1 MKQAFLIG
9 TFMLLCSLTVAF
21 FQTGEVPD
29 EADQFT
35 LVIDEPQPTE
45 LQRETEIEP
54 PQETPAVSYDE
65 STVIKVL
72 VNDEVR
78 EMTLR
83 QFLEGALAAEMP
95 ASFQSE
101 ALKAQAVAARTNV
114 VRKLQK
120 GSKHQEADICGESTC
135 CMGWKESSDPAFAA
149 AVAETDGQVVCYD
162 GMAIDAVFFSCSWG
176 RTEDAV
182 AVWGSATP
190 YLVSVDSPE
199 ESIDDTVSIPLT
211 EFCLKI
217 METAPEADFSGQ
229 WLGEVRRTDS
239 GAVESAVIG
248 GQSISGT
255 QLRSLFSLRSACFD
269 MELTATGVVFT
280 TKGYGHGV
288 GMSQYGANELATQGK
303 SYDEILAW
311 YYQGTEI
318 EKLDS
323 EG

>member
-1 MKQAFLIG
+1 MKQTFLIG
-9 TFMLLCSLTVAF
+9 TFLLLCSLTVAF
-21 FQTGEVPD
+21 FQSGEAQEPPEELFPV
-29 EADQFT
+29 
-35 LVIDEPQPTE
+35 VIDQPQTE
-45 LQRETEIEP
+45 TAQMEVKIEA

-65 STVIKVL
+65 STTIRVL
-72 VNDEVR
+72 VGEEVL
-78 EMTLR
+78 EMTLC

-95 ASFQSE
+95 ASFQPE
-101 ALKAQAVAARTNV
+101 ALKAQAVAARTNA

-120 GSKHQEADICGESTC
+120 GSKHQDADICGESTC

-162 GMAIDAVFFSCSWG
+162 GSVIDAVFFSCSWG
-176 RTEDAV
+176 KTEDAV

-199 ESIDDTVSIPLT
+199 ETIDGTVSVPLT
-211 EFCLKI
+211 EFCLKV
-217 METAPEADFSGQ
+217 METAPQADFSGD
-229 WLGEVRRTDS
+229 WLGDILRTES

-269 MELTATGVVFT
+269 MELTATGVVFST
-280 TKGYGHGV
+280 RGYGHGV
-288 GMSQYGANELATQGK
+288 GMSQYGANELAAQGK
-303 SYDEILAW
+303 TYDQILAW

-318 EKLDS
+318 ETLS
-323 EG
+323 

>member
-1 MKQAFLIG
+1 MKQTFLIG
-9 TFMLLCSLTVAF
+9 TFLLLCSLTVAF
-21 FQTGEVPD
+21 FQSGEAPETPEELFPV
-29 EADQFT
+29 
-35 LVIDEPQPTE
+35 VIDQPQTE
-45 LQRETEIEP
+45 TAQMEVQIEV

-65 STVIKVL
+65 STTIRVL
-72 VNDEVR
+72 VGEEVR
-78 EMTLR
+78 EMTLC

-95 ASFQSE
+95 ASSQPE
-101 ALKAQAVAARTNV
+101 ALKAQAVAARTNA

-120 GSKHQEADICGESTC
+120 GSKHQDADICGESTC

-162 GMAIDAVFFSCSWG
+162 GSVIDAVFFSCSWG
-176 RTEDAV
+176 KTEDAV

-199 ESIDDTVSIPLT
+199 ETIDDTVSVTLT

-217 METAPEADFSGQ
+217 METAPQADFSGD
-229 WLGEVRRTDS
+229 WLGDILRTES

-269 MELTATGVVFT
+269 MELTATGVVFST
-280 TKGYGHGV
+280 RGYGHGV
-288 GMSQYGANELATQGK
+288 GMSQYGANELAAQGK
-303 SYDEILAW
+303 TYDQILAW

-318 EKLDS
+318 ETLS
-323 EG
+323 